1 MSETRSTIT
10 PVLKNVNRVLFEHY
24 QGTDAPCVVVFC
36 GVHGNEQA
44 GLKAV
49 DNMLDVLK
57 KAPLKGSLYIL
68 SGNIPAI
75 LKGQRFVDK
84 DLNRVWSRKLFA
96 APNIPGA
103 GISEYK
109 DRRELMGIISDI
121 SDHVN
126 GPLYFIDIHTTSA
139 ESIPF
144 ITIDDALIN
153 RRFTSVFPVPVVL
166 GIEEYLQGAL
176 LSFINQLGFVS
187 LGFEAGSHDAAQSV
201 LNAESF
207 LWLVLDVAGVFDL
220 PSNEAEGHRKQLA
233 AITYGY
239 QNFYEVTFRYALK
252 PGEDFKMAPGFQNF
266 QSIKEDV
273 LLAESEGEALR
284 APRDTII
291 FMPLY
296 QQQGEDGYFF
306 VRKVPFWLLKLS
318 ALFRVLKLDALL
330 AALPGV
336 EWIDGS
342 KNGMRVDLRTARFM
356 AKSLFH
362 LLGYREVQED
372 RDHLLVYN
380 RERVSQKERYPF
392 RYPKS

>member
-1 MSETRSTIT
+1 MSETKSTIR
-10 PVLKNVNRVLFEHY
+10 PVAKDINRVIYEHY
-24 QGTDAPCVVVFC
+24 ESAEAPCVVVFC

-49 DNMLDVLK
+49 ARMKDALRAAN
-57 KAPLKGSLYIL
+57 LKGSLYIL

-75 LKGQRFVDK
+75 IRRQRFIDK
-84 DLNRVWSRKLFA
+84 DLNRVWSRNLFSS
-96 APNIPGA
+96 PVLGA
-103 GISEYK
+103 SKVSEYK
-109 DRRELMGIISDI
+109 DRRELLGIISDI
-121 SDHVN
+121 SKHVK

-139 ESIPF
+139 ASIPF

-166 GIEEYLQGAL
+166 GIEEYLRGAL

-187 LGFEAGSHDAAQSV
+187 LGFEAGSHDAEQSV

-207 LWLVLDVAGVFDL
+207 LWLVLDVAGVLEL
-220 PSNEAEGHRKQLA
+220 PEEVGVAHRKRLA
-233 AITYGY
+233 DITRGY

-252 PGEDFKMAPGFQNF
+252 PDEDFKMFPGFQNF
-266 QSIKEDV
+266 QSIEEGA
-273 LLAESEGEALR
+273 LLAESEGEALV
-284 APRDTII
+284 APESTII

-306 VRKVPFWLLKLS
+306 VRKVPYPLLKLS
-318 ALFRVLKLDALL
+318 ALFRLMKLDSLL

-336 EWIDGS
+336 EWIDGK
-342 KNGMRVDLRTARFM
+342 KNGLRVDLKVARFM
-356 AKSLFH
+356 AKSVFH

-372 RDHLLVYN
+372 EDHLLVYN
-380 RERVSQKERYPF
+380 RERASKKDRYPF
-392 RYPKS
+392 RYSKS